1 MTQTNVETVRAIY
14 AEWEQGRMRAGVDL
28 FDPEIVFESFM
39 PDSRERAIA
48 RGSEEVATFMRELLA
63 QWSHYKILGDEFR
76 SHSGGEVVLVAGHQA
91 GVGRQ
96 SEVSVQMPIFSV
108 WRFRDGRIVK
118 LDWFSSLAQAEEEAG
133 PADPA

>member
-1 MTQTNVETVRAIY
+1 VTQENVETVRAIF
-14 AEWEQGRMRAGVDL
+14 AEWEQGRMQAGVDR

-39 PDSRERAIA
+39 PDSRERAVA
-48 RGSEEVATFMRELLA
+48 TGAEEVATFMRELLA
-63 QWSHYKILGDEFR
+63 QWSHYRILGDEFESR
-76 SHSGGEVVLVAGHQA
+76 AGGDVVLVAGHQA

-118 LDWFSSLAQAEEEAG
+118 LDWFSTRAQAEEEAG
-133 PADPA
+133 GP